1 MHTASDTLLTASQD
15 PVIARDPGSGQSFS
29 EEDKGN
35 CKLLDQAEIIIVLI
49 KGKNKTDVPKRHI
62 GGQGKGAGEGWVE
75 N

>member
-1 MHTASDTLLTASQD
+1 M
-15 PVIARDPGSGQSFS
+15 IARDPGSGQSFS

-35 CKLLDQAEIIIVLI
+35 CKLLDQAVIIIVLI

-75 N
+75 D